1 MTIMDAQ
8 PSSRSCLPSDG
19 NLESTSPSDIWK
31 ISVLS
36 YDSTPDQVVGGDKG
50 TTETYWVVA
59 ETGEVIG
66 QPQDDPFATSGS
78 SPLAEL
84 RFDWSYFLDMQEQTV
99 VRLLDR
105 VRWSNA
111 EDYQYGI
118 SRHWSK
124 PRLKD
129 DASELQKAERI
140 VAERY
145 VLASV
150 AANRFALR
158 FLYTVMLLKF
168 SNSLSGR
175 YQTAMEM
182 AQEFNGVVATE
193 PKIRPKIPHVSLY
206 VPECVLL
213 LSFKG
218 SPPQLLI
225 SLRGVG
231 ITTSNPFISRRP
243 MEKRCIPRLLSY
255 RHRGGRCMC

>member
-1 MTIMDAQ
+1 MDAQ
-8 PSSRSCLPSDG
+8 PSSRLCSPSDG
-19 NLESTSPSDIWK
+19 NRESTTPSDVWK

-36 YDSTPDQVVGGDKG
+36 FDSNPDQGGDKG
-50 TTETYWVVA
+50 TTETYWVLA

-66 QPQDDPFATSGS
+66 RPQDDPFATSGP
-78 SPLAEL
+78 SPLTEL
-84 RFDWSYFLDMQEQTV
+84 RFDWTYFLDMQEQIG
-99 VRLLDR
+99 VRILDR

-118 SRHWSK
+118 SRHWLK

-150 AANRFALR
+150 AANRFALIPSC
-158 FLYTVMLLKF
+158 TSMMLKF

-193 PKIRPKIPHVSLY
+193 PKMRLKNPHASLY
-206 VPECVLL
+206 VPECVFY

-218 SPPQLLI
+218 SPDQLLM
-225 SLRGVG
+225 SPLRGVD
-231 ITTSNPFISRRP
+231 ITMLNPFISRRRV
-243 MEKRCIPRLLSY
+243 EKRFTPRLLWY
-255 RHRGGRCMC
+255 RHRREKCMC